1 MADENPNSNGAH
13 LASLQKLL
21 DDRTKAVRSMGG
33 KLRDWKKLAAETEE
47 QRTIAIRERDEA
59 RAAVEQAKRDLDPS
73 GYKAE
78 VERLKG
84 ELRDR
89 EHRAVFDRL
98 AIERGA
104 EPEAVES
111 IYRLSGYR
119 AQADAPDE
127 AAMGALLDGL
137 RDSPG
142 PGRLFGTAGAGRPS
156 HSPPAGAGQGGRA
169 APQSRYRVT
178 SEQLRDGAWCMEHA
192 AEMRAARAN
201 GTFEIVD

>member
-1 MADENPNSNGAH
+1 MAEESSNGAH

-21 DDRTKAVRSMGG
+21 DDRTKAVRSMGA

-47 QRTIAIRERDEA
+47 QRTLAIRERDEA

-73 GYKAE
+73 SYKAE

-89 EHRAVFDRL
+89 SHRATFDRL

-104 EPEAVES
+104 DPETVDA
-111 IYRLSGYR
+111 IYQLSGYH

-127 AAMGALLDGL
+127 AAMGKMLDGM
-137 RDSPG
+137 RDAPG
-142 PGRLFGTAGAGRPS
+142 PGRLFGTAGAGRS
-156 HSPPAGAGQGGRA
+156 VSAPPPGAGQGSRA
-169 APQSRYRVT
+169 QAPARYTVT
-178 SEQLRDGAWCMEHA
+178 TDQLKDGAWCMEHA
-192 AEMRAARAN
+192 AEMRAARNN
-201 GTFEIVD
+201 GTFEIID